1 MPCLIRHI
9 PLSLTADTRQAL
21 PPDQIAASLA
31 EASRFESENGVY
43 AVFATWHGLRV
54 VCLSKHFDRLE
65 DSASR
70 AGFSLTLNRR
80 ILRDQL
86 RQIARDSGFGEVR
99 MRISADPQ
107 SGFLTVSVEPYHGPP
122 VDLQRLGV
130 RCETVG
136 HAARTNPRAKQTRW
150 LLERSRLGADDD
162 EVYEQLLVDQSGRIL
177 EGASSNFYVVRHAT
191 ATELPGA
198 MVLQTA
204 DAEILPGI
212 ARAIVMEVAP
222 EVAAVDLT
230 APKLDE
236 RAGFAEAFLTSVSR
250 GIVPIVQIDGD
261 PIGSGSPGEITK
273 ALMRRYD
280 LRAQAL
286 EESL

>member
-1 MPCLIRHI
+1 
-9 PLSLTADTRQAL
+9 
-21 PPDQIAASLA
+21 
-31 EASRFESENGVY
+31 
-43 AVFATWHGLRV
+43 
-54 VCLSKHFDRLE
+54 DRLE
-65 DSASR
+65 DSANR

-80 ILRDQL
+80 TLRDQL
-86 RQIARDSGFGEVR
+86 RQIALDSGFGEVR
-99 MRISADPQ
+99 MRISASPHP
-107 SGFLTVSVEPYHGPP
+107 SFLTVSVEPYHGPP
-122 VDLQRLGV
+122 VDLQKLGV
-130 RCETVG
+130 RCKTVG

-191 ATELPGA
+191 AAELPGA

-222 EVAAVDLT
+222 EVATVDLT

-236 RAGFAEAFLTSVSR
+236 RAGFAEAFLTSASR

-280 LRAQAL
+280 LRAQVL
-286 EESL
+286 EEAL